1 VNIKNIFR
9 QPKNIGFITSTELPE
24 LRSKLQARDRT
35 ELEVGLRNQGLPT
48 EAQTQYKALSTDKL
62 DKLGAG
68 SIANVKLIV
77 AGRIMAS
84 VPLLAQLNEAQLGT
98 VLKESR
104 IATYEAGD
112 VLIFEGDIGSE
123 QSVVVKY
130 IHCLSYSRK
139 LNYRPAILCAS
150 RWRM

>member
-1 VNIKNIFR
+1 M
-9 QPKNIGFITSTELPE
+9 
-24 LRSKLQARDRT
+24 QARDRT
-35 ELEVGLRNQGLPT
+35 ELEVGHRNQGLPT
-48 EAQTQYKALSTDKL
+48 EAQTQYKALST